1 MPKLCAKPGSLTRY
15 GKTKV
20 IGELLKQLFQKC
32 TLAHTRRTGQHDRTF
47 VAWNRRR
54 RRPVGRR
61 HAGGR
66 CKRKSLDS
74 SQERGGWQAGSRGR
88 KKRSDATNHSNLE
101 GFLDLNQSWM
111 CVQVGCVLSLM
122 SESDGERRAGFVIHQ
137 SINQSI
143 TNHEPRLLL
152 ACLLIVFLITKA
164 APRRERCCI
173 HDSVTCDFS
182 LRVGETLTKSKR
194 RTTKVAV
201 SSKNREELSLLHV
214 TCESQDSKS
223 GPMDS

>member
-1 MPKLCAKPGSLTRY
+1 MASDEPDSLF
-15 GKTKV
+15 
-20 IGELLKQLFQKC
+20 I
-32 TLAHTRRTGQHDRTF
+32 
-47 VAWNRRR
+47 N
-54 RRPVGRR
+54 
-61 HAGGR
+61 
-66 CKRKSLDS
+66 
-74 SQERGGWQAGSRGR
+74 
-88 KKRSDATNHSNLE
+88 
-101 GFLDLNQSWM
+101 
-111 CVQVGCVLSLM
+111 
-122 SESDGERRAGFVIHQ
+122 Q
-137 SINQSI
+137 SINQSRT

-223 GPMDS
+223 GPMDSCLDPELREKLFVHSTQKRLATLHALDVIHKLGEGSASVDVQRGENNTQRCKSCVLVSSNTRCRLCFQTR